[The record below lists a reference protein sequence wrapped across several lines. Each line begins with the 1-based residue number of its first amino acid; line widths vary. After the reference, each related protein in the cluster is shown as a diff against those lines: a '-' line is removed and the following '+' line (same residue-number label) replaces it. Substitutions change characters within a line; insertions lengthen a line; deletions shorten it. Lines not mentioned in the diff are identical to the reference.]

1 MRAAAGFAGEP
12 VFSGGVRER
21 LSDVKQWDELLA
33 AEAAMREWI
42 MNLLG
47 LDAAKLSDDETKS
60 ILGEVW
66 IRVQVRNGRA
76 ARRRRRREGRVRCLC
91 RRTCRTLQ
99 RALPRVRSGWI
110 SVLPSGALCTLGA
123 GCAEQ
128 RG

>member
-12 VFSGGVRER
+12 VFSDGLRAR
-21 LSDVKQWDELLA
+21 LPDVKQWEELLA

-47 LDAAKLSDDETKS
+47 LDAAKLSDDEKKS
-60 ILGEVW
+60 ILSQLR

-91 RRTCRTLQ
+91 RRICRTLQ
-99 RALPRVRSGWI
+99 RALPRVRSG
-110 SVLPSGALCTLGA
+110 
-123 GCAEQ
+123 
-128 RG
+128 

>member
-33 AEAAMREWI
+33 AEAAMRGWI

-99 RALPRVRSGWI
+99 SAGPRVRSG
-110 SVLPSGALCTLGA
+110 
-123 GCAEQ
+123 
-128 RG
+128 

>member
-12 VFSGGVRER
+12 VFSDGLQER
-21 LSDVKQWDELLA
+21 LSDVKQRDELLA

-47 LDAAKLSDDETKS
+47 LDAAKLSDDEEKF
-60 ILGEVW
+60 ILGQLR

-76 ARRRRRREGRVRCLC
+76 ARCRRRREGRVRCLC

-99 RALPRVRSGWI
+99 RALPRVRSG
-110 SVLPSGALCTLGA
+110 
-123 GCAEQ
+123 
-128 RG
+128 